1 MKWYLMKGVLLREVQ
16 NILQNED
23 REFMDLEFAELDERN
38 V

>member
-1 MKWYLMKGVLLREVQ
+1 MKGVLLREVQ